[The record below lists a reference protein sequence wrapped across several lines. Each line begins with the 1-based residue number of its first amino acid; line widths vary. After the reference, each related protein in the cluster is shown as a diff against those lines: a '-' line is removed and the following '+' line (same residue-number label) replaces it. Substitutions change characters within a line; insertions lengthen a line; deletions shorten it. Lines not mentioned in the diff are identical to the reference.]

1 MEKETLKI
9 IDENG
14 MEKEVEVINY
24 FTLNSNG
31 KDYITYT
38 ENQEDAKGNVIVYT
52 SEVVDKGDSVEL
64 VAIEDANIVKEIKE
78 VLVDLA
84 KAGE

>member
-14 MEKEVEVINY
+14 MEKEVEVVNY